1 MAAKPHEPKPHKLW
15 TPHQYQRT
23 AIQFLHE
30 RTSLNPEGKGGG
42 GLLLDPGLGKTS
54 TCLEYIRQMKEF
66 GLANRWLVVAPLR
79 VVYSVWPEQI
89 QEWTNFRGLSY
100 SIIHGSPATRRKR
113 LALQTNL
120 HIINREGIP
129 WLAKQCEGR
138 KVLPWQGIIIDEST
152 SFKTWSAAR
161 SKALRK
167 LIPRIPYRAI
177 LTGTP
182 APKNLAD
189 LFGQMWLL
197 DEGEALGHNI
207 SRFRENYCV
216 QVGDRNLNNF
226 EVRGDLAATIQEKI
240 KPLSLRLD
248 AADYLSMPPII
259 YNPVKCELPPKAMAE
274 YNDMEK
280 QMFLA
285 LSDGSGREA
294 INAAAKYSACK
305 QIANGGIYGHDR
317 TMHHLHDAKT
327 DAIIELIDELGGKP
341 LMIAFQF
348 GHDLARLKQRIKGL
362 HVIQGGMRNSEVQ
375 EILDKWNTD
384 TLDPPYLAVQ
394 PQALSF
400 GVNAQRGSCRDVAW
414 YGPTDSLET
423 FIQFNARI
431 YRQGIGSTVR
441 IHQLFCQ
448 DTVDELIWSRI
459 AEKRDVQND
468 LLEVLR
474 EYAKR
479 KGVKA

>member
-1 MAAKPHEPKPHKLW
+1 VAPKHHEPRPHKLW
-15 TPHQYQRT
+15 TPHQYQRS
-23 AIQFLHE
+23 AVQFLHE

-42 GLLLDPGLGKTS
+42 ALLLDPGMGKS
-54 TCLEYIRQMKEF
+54 SIVLEYVRQMKEF

-79 VVYSVWPEQI
+79 VTYGVWPMQV

-100 SIIHGSPATRRKR
+100 SIIHGSPAVRRKR

-120 HIINREGIP
+120 HLINREAIP
-129 WLAKQCEGR
+129 WLVKQCEGR
-138 KVLPWQGIIIDEST
+138 KVLPWQGIIVDEST

-161 SKALRK
+161 SKAIRK
-167 LIPRIPYRAI
+167 LIPRIPYRVI
-177 LTGTP
+177 MTGTP

-197 DEGEALGHNI
+197 DEGEALGVNI
-207 SRFRENYCV
+207 SRFRENYCF

-226 EVRGDLAATIQEKI
+226 EVRSELASTIQEKI

-285 LSDGSGREA
+285 LADGSGREA
-294 INAAAKYSACK
+294 INAAAKYSACR

-317 TMHHLHDAKT
+317 TSHHLHNAKT
-327 DAIIELIDELGGKP
+327 DAVLELIDELGGKP
-341 LMIAFQF
+341 LMIAYQF
-348 GHDLARLKQRIKGL
+348 GHDLERLKQHIKGL
-362 HVIQGGMRNSEVQ
+362 HVIKGGMSGHEVQ
-375 EILDKWNTD
+375 DIIDRWNSDK
-384 TLDPPYLAVQ
+384 LDPPYLAVQ
-394 PQALSF
+394 PQALSH
-400 GVNAQRGSCRDVAW
+400 GVNMQAGSCRDVAW
-414 YGPTDSLET
+414 YGPSDSLET
-423 FIQFNARI
+423 ILQFNARV
-431 YRQGIGSTVR
+431 YRQGVGSAVR

-448 DTVDELIWSRI
+448 DTVDELVWGRI
-459 AEKRDVQND
+459 AEKRDVQDN

-479 KGVKA
+479 KGMGR